1 MYKAPGEHR
10 NGTRDRGARPLKL
23 HGIHHVT
30 AITGCPDR
38 CIEFYGELLGLAR
51 LPDAHGPKGRV
62 IRFGDELG
70 RPGSTLC
77 FIKRPG
83 AGPGRPGAGMVY
95 RIRWRVADLEVLDF
109 WSRRLN
115 AAGVQATYEDP
126 SAGEALL
133 RFADSEGLEHEL
145 VPTGPERVALVA
157 RSADL
162 SPHRALR
169 GFDGVHAYCREPV
182 PTADVLAGRLGFDA
196 LHESAFAVAG
206 PRRRAH
212 YVLDPPPRR
221 PGRAG
226 GGTVDHVAWWGHR
239 EHQYVW
245 RQRVIGLGIRV
256 SPVLSRGPLES
267 IFFREPSGVLFEI
280 AA

>member
-1 MYKAPGEHR
+1 M
-10 NGTRDRGARPLKL
+10 KL

-30 AITGCPDR
+30 AITGDPDR
-38 CIEFYGELLGLAR
+38 CIEFYAKLLGLAR
-51 LPDAHGPKGRV
+51 LPDAEGPNGRV
-62 IRFGDELG
+62 LRFGDELG

-77 FIKRPG
+77 FIARPG
-83 AGPGRPGAGMVY
+83 ARPGLAGAGMVH

-109 WSRRLN
+109 WSRRLD
-115 AAGVQATYEDP
+115 AAGVEASYEDP

-133 RFADSEGLEHEL
+133 EFADPEGLEHEL
-145 VPTGPERVALVA
+145 VPVGPERLALVA

-182 PTADVLAGRLGFDA
+182 STADILAGRLGFDA
-196 LHESAFAVAG
+196 LDETAFAVAG

-221 PGRAG
+221 RGLAG
-226 GGTVDHVAWWGHR
+226 AGTVDHVAWWGHR
-239 EHQYVW
+239 EDQSVW

>member
-1 MYKAPGEHR
+1 M
-10 NGTRDRGARPLKL
+10 KL

-30 AITGCPDR
+30 AITGDPDR
-38 CIEFYGELLGLAR
+38 CIEFYAGLLGLAR
-51 LPDAHGPKGRV
+51 LPDARGVSGRV
-62 IRFGDELG
+62 LRFGDELG

-77 FIKRPG
+77 FIDQSG
-83 AGPGRPGAGMVY
+83 APAGRPGAGMVH
-95 RIRWRVADLEVLDF
+95 RIRWRVADVEVLNF
-109 WSRRLN
+109 WSRRL
-115 AAGVQATYEDP
+115 ATAGVKPTYEDP
-126 SAGEALL
+126 RAGEMVL
-133 RFADSEGLEHEL
+133 RFSDSEGLEHEL
-145 VPTGPERVALVA
+145 VPVGPERMALVA

-182 PTADVLAGRLGFDA
+182 PTADVLAGRLGFDT
-196 LHESAFAVAG
+196 LHESAFGVAG

-212 YVLDPPPRR
+212 YVLDRPPRER
-221 PGRAG
+221 GVPGP
-226 GGTVDHVAWWGHR
+226 GTVDHVAWWGRRH
-239 EHQYVW
+239 HQSVW

-256 SPVLSRGPLES
+256 SPVTRRGPLES

>member
-1 MYKAPGEHR
+1 MR
-10 NGTRDRGARPLKL
+10 L

-30 AITGCPDR
+30 AITGDPDR
-38 CIEFYGELLGLAR
+38 CVEFYSGLLGLAR
-51 LPDAHGPKGRV
+51 LPDAQGASGRV

-77 FIKRPG
+77 FIERPG
-83 AGPGRPGAGMVY
+83 ERIGRAGAGMVH
-95 RIRWRVADLEVLDF
+95 RIRWRVADLEVLEF

-115 AAGVQATYEDP
+115 AVGVEARYEDP
-126 SAGEALL
+126 SHGETLL
-133 RFADSEGLEHEL
+133 RFADVEGLEHEL
-145 VPTGPERVALVA
+145 VPVGPERVALVA

-182 PTADVLAGRLGFDA
+182 PTADILAGRLGFDA
-196 LHESAFAVAG
+196 LDETAFAVAG

-212 YVLDPPPRR
+212 YVLDRPPRLR
-221 PGRAG
+221 GVAG
-226 GGTVDHVAWWGHR
+226 AGSIDHVAWWGR
-239 EHQYVW
+239 RRHQSVW
-245 RQRVIGLGIRV
+245 RQRVIGLGIHV
-256 SPVLSRGPLES
+256 TPVTKRGPLES

>member
-1 MYKAPGEHR
+1 
-10 NGTRDRGARPLKL
+10 LKL

-30 AITGCPDR
+30 AITAHPAE
-38 CIEFYGELLGLAR
+38 CIDFYGGLLGLAR
-51 LPDAHGPKGRV
+51 LADATGPNGNV

-77 FIKRPG
+77 FIEHPGSRPG
-83 AGPGRPGAGMVY
+83 RAGAGMVH

-109 WSRRLN
+109 WSRRLTV
-115 AAGVQATYEDP
+115 AGVPARYADP
-126 SAGEALL
+126 SPGETVL
-133 RFADSEGLEHEL
+133 RFSDPEGLDHEL
-145 VPTGPERVALVA
+145 VPVGPERVALVA
-157 RSADL
+157 RSPDL

-182 PTADVLAGRLGFDA
+182 PTADILAGRLGFDA
-196 LHESAFAVAG
+196 FDKAAFAVAG

-212 YVLDPPPRR
+212 YVLNDPPRR
-221 PGRAG
+221 RGVAG
-226 GGTVDHVAWWGHR
+226 AGTVDHVAWWGRRRHHR
-239 EHQYVW
+239 VW

-256 SPVLSRGPLES
+256 TPVLSRGPLES